1 MKVNGDSIPHKR
13 KSTIS
18 SRRSY
23 ASHKMKSLPSDF
35 FEKILLLEMEIEE
48 DFSLEAMNQLIALY
62 SVIYSI

>member
-1 MKVNGDSIPHKR
+1 
-13 KSTIS
+13 
-18 SRRSY
+18 
-23 ASHKMKSLPSDF
+23 MKSLPSDF